1 VNLLYKQQ
9 ERIQSTSYIPQL
21 DGLRGI
27 AILMVVC
34 FHYFPNT
41 FLFRFGWSGVDL
53 FFVLSGYLLTGR
65 LLPYLDD
72 KKILQKFYWNRFVRI
87 VPLYFTFLI
96 VFFAIWFLFA
106 SKQTLSTYPYYSNH
120 WLSFFIFIQNWVFIH
135 YYPSSP
141 GGLTHLWS
149 LAVEE
154 QFYLLFPLFIL
165 LIRERRKLFFTAVF
179 LVIVIVIIRSLFFY
193 LNILNGDYEKTH
205 WNTFFRLDSF
215 FIGFILFLLIEKKIT
230 FLNSCSVFKYLSLFS
245 FIILLT
251 EICILKNPDAR
262 NSFYTTVGY
271 TIVAIVYAAL
281 ICFILSNNNFLTAL
295 TKKSFLK
302 YTGKISYCIFIIHYP
317 LYIAGFGLL
326 NKFLHMYNITIT
338 NNALVIINGVCCLPL
353 TYFIS
358 HLSFKYYEQY
368 FLKWKYKPGA
378 TFL

>member
-1 VNLLYKQQ
+1 VNLPHKQQ
-9 ERIQSTSYIPQL
+9 ERIEPNNYIPQL

-72 KKILQKFYWNRFVRI
+72 KKILQKFYWNRFIRI

-96 VFFAIWFLFA
+96 VFFAVWFLFA
-106 SKQTLSTYPYYSNH
+106 SKQTLTTYPYYNDH
-120 WLSFFIFIQNWVFIH
+120 WLSLFVFMQNWVFIH

-141 GGLTHLWS
+141 GALTHLWS

-165 LIRERRKLFFTAVF
+165 LIKDRRRLFLSALF
-179 LVIVIVIIRSLFFY
+179 LVITIVMIRCLFFY
-193 LNILNGDYEKTH
+193 QDILNSDYN

-215 FIGFILFLLIEKKIT
+215 FIGFILFILVEKKIT
-230 FLNSCSVFKYLSLFS
+230 FLNSTLVFKYLSYAAL
-245 FIILLT
+245 IILLV
-251 EICILKNPDAR
+251 EIFILKNTNPR
-262 NSFYTTVGY
+262 NSFYITIGY
-271 TIVAIVYAAL
+271 TIVAIIYAFL
-281 ICFILSNNNFLTAL
+281 IYLILSNNNNFLTTL
-295 TKKSFLK
+295 TKNSFLK
-302 YTGKISYCIFIIHYP
+302 YTGKISYSIFILHFP
-317 LYIAGFGLL
+317 LYIAGFGFL
-326 NKFLHMYNITIT
+326 NKFLNTYNITIT
-338 NNALVIINGVCCLPL
+338 NNALVIINGVCCLVL

-378 TFL
+378 IFL